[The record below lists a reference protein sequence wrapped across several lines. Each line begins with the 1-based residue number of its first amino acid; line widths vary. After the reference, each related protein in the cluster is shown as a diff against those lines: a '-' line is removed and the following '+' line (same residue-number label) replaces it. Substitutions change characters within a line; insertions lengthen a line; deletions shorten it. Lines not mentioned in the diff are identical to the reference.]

1 MILLPALVYLQQAP
15 VTPQVLYRPS
25 AMPSRVRLTWSGDP
39 ATTQSV
45 TWRTDDSVT
54 APVAQLAL
62 ADHGPYIDTKATT
75 QPGRTEK
82 VASDLGWTLGYH
94 TVTFQNLLPKTQY
107 VYRVGDG
114 TNWSEWFH
122 FTTAA
127 PKFEPFSFIYLG
139 DAQNGIKTLW
149 SRVFRR
155 SYAEDTK
162 AKFFLY
168 AGDLINRANSEAEW
182 GELYDGPGW
191 VNASTPTIPV
201 SGNHEHTK
209 GPNGEQV
216 ISDHWRPQF
225 ELPQN
230 GIPGLEESNYFLD
243 YQGVR
248 IIALNSTVRQKDQ
261 TPWLEDKLKNNPNR
275 WTVVCFHHP
284 IYSAAARRD
293 NPELRAL
300 WKPLFDKYRVD
311 LVLQGHDHTYA
322 RNDFNSVKSTVAN
335 KESDGGTM
343 YVVSVS
349 GSKMYDLNK
358 QPWMVRAAEDTQ
370 LYQNLKVSWNEVVYE
385 ARTATGELYDKFTI
399 QKRAGKVNRLIDQK
413 PKSAERLRKVPLGD

>member
-1 MILLPALVYLQQAP
+1 MILLSAFLALSPQTP
-15 VTPQVLYRPS
+15 VSPQVLYRPS

-54 APVAQLAL
+54 APVAQIAL
-62 ADHGPYIDTKATT
+62 AGPGPEIETKGETHK
-75 QPGRTEK
+75 GRSET
-82 VASDLGWTLGYH
+82 VASDLGWKVGYH
-94 TVTFQNLLPKTQY
+94 TVTFTNLQPKTQY

-127 PKFEPFSFIYLG
+127 AKFEPFSFIYLG
-139 DAQNGIKTLW
+139 DAQNGIRTLW
-149 SRVFRR
+149 ARVFRR
-155 SYAEDTK
+155 AYAEDTQ
-162 AKFFLY
+162 ARFFLY
-168 AGDLINRANSEAEW
+168 AGDLINRANSDAEW
-182 GELYDGPGW
+182 AELYDGPGW

-201 SGNHEHTK
+201 SGNHEHFK
-209 GPNGEQV
+209 NAAGEPQ

-230 GIPGLEESNYFLD
+230 GIPGLEESNYVLD

-248 IIALNSTVRQKDQ
+248 IIALNSTQRQKEQ
-261 TPWLEDKLKNNPNR
+261 TPWLEAQLKHNPNR

-284 IYSAAARRD
+284 IYSAAVRRD
-293 NPELRAL
+293 NPELRAM
-300 WKPLFDKYRVD
+300 WKPLFDRYRVD

-322 RNDFNSVKSTVAN
+322 RNDFRSVRSSIAS
-335 KESDGGTM
+335 KESEGGTM

-370 LYQNLKVSWNEVVYE
+370 LYQNLKVTWNEVVYE
-385 ARTATGELYDKFTI
+385 ARTASGELYDKFTI
-399 QKRAGKVNRLIDQK
+399 QKRAGKPNRLVDQK
-413 PKSAERLRKVPLGD
+413 PKTPEKIRPME